1 MLFYSWGIYGQLG
14 HGDVYN
20 AYEPKLVE
28 FFQNR
33 KIKQIAL
40 GQAHT
45 LVLCYEK
52 TKHLSTALYVF
63 GSNHYGQLGV
73 GQNWEEV
80 YSNSEDNQSEHS
92 ENSKDSKKLK
102 KDLVK
107 VSFPLRLELEEN
119 IRLIHTN
126 YFSSFAVTES
136 NRLLVWGL
144 SPPELRIINQSRKR
158 ARASQKVK
166 EVKPE
171 VKPEMKSEGKEEDD
185 GMMEIDLFSDDEPK
199 VSEKPQESAPKS
211 EKEQE
216 IAVEPKILIPE
227 IKIDAPEIVEETA
240 STSDS
245 SHEPIDAPDDPP
257 AVLEEYAEH
266 LHPQIVDTFYVDGDI
281 IYLSSGIY
289 HNALITTK
297 SYLYV
302 WGKNMERQLGRENV
316 KPDLFIPTKHET
328 LEDVK
333 VKYLIICFKKLFN
346 NSILI

>member
-1 MLFYSWGIYGQLG
+1 M
-14 HGDVYN
+14 
-20 AYEPKLVE
+20 
-28 FFQNR
+28 
-33 KIKQIAL
+33 
-40 GQAHT
+40 
-45 LVLCYEK
+45 
-52 TKHLSTALYVF
+52 F

-92 ENSKDSKKLK
+92 ESSKDGKKIK

-107 VSFPLRLELEEN
+107 CSFPLRLELEEN

-136 NRLLVWGL
+136 NRLLIWGL

-166 EVKPE
+166 EIKPE
-171 VKPEMKSEGKEEDD
+171 VKPDIKPESKEEDD

-199 VSEKPQESAPKS
+199 APEKPQDS
-211 EKEQE
+211 
-216 IAVEPKILIPE
+216 EPKVEDKPAVPEKPEILIPE
-227 IKIDAPEIVEETA
+227 IKIDAPEVGEATS
-240 STSDS
+240 STSES

-266 LHPQIVDTFYVDGDI
+266 LHPQIVDTFYVEGDI

-316 KPDLFIPTKHET
+316 KPDLLIPTKHET

-333 VKYLIICFKKLFN
+333 VC
-346 NSILI
+346 